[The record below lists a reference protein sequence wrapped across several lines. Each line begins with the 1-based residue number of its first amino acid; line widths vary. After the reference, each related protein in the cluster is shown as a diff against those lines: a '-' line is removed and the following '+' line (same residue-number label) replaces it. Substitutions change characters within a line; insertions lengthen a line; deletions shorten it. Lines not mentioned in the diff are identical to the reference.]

1 MGTLREYIRKQSGTF
16 SAGDILDGYLPE
28 KPTIKRDS
36 VTCQLNRLV
45 EKGELKKMKSGKN
58 VTYSPVD
65 YRLGSLFDQLLKQC
79 RNRRE
84 AV

>member
-16 SAGDILDGYLPE
+16 TAVDILDGYLQE

-45 EKGELKKMKSGKN
+45 EKGELMKMKSGKN
-58 VTYSPVD
+58 VKYSPVD
-65 YRLGSLFDQLLKQC
+65 YRLSYLFDQLLRQC